1 MNVDLF
7 THPFGLGG
15 GIYLSGSNQTF
26 TGSFYCI
33 DPIVSTTIVVETT
46 LQNNYGSTISAT
58 LENKPFLAPM
68 TSGSITGECIVYNAN
83 ETVR

>member
-7 THPFGLGG
+7 THPYGLGG

-33 DPIVSTTIVVETT
+33 DPLEETTINVETS
-46 LQNNYGSTISAT
+46 LVSGSNITAT
-58 LENKPFLAPM
+58 LSLKPFLAPI
-68 TSGSITGECIVYNAN
+68 TSGSISGVCIIYQAF
-83 ETVR
+83 ETNR

>member
-33 DPIVSTTIVVETT
+33 DPIASTTIVVETT